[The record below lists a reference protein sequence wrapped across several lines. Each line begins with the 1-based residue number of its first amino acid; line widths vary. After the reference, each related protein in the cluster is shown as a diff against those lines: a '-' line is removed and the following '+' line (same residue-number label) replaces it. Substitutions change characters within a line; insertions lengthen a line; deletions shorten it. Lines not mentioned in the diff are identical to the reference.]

1 MPVGS
6 VLSPSKGIQD
16 HYDRVLHELEL
27 FNRERFLTLREGISK
42 IQIGMKADDI
52 IQTMREDPSSSHFT
66 FLRMK
71 EIVDNAIIVEL
82 EQNLV

>member
-27 FNRERFLTLREGISK
+27 FNRERFLTLREGITK
-42 IQIGMKADDI
+42 IQLGLKADEI
-52 IQTMREDPSSSHFT
+52 I
-66 FLRMK
+66 
-71 EIVDNAIIVEL
+71 
-82 EQNLV
+82 